1 MNIKVSVV
9 IPTYN
14 RYEYLLNAV
23 NSVKNQDFKE
33 FEIIIINDG
42 STDINYYEKNLSGPN
57 INQIDVKENQK
68 IKNGFASDAI
78 RNIGIENAQGKYIA
92 FLDDDDI
99 WLINK
104 LNKQY
109 NLLESSQNKMSSTDG
124 LFGHGIFDPQK
135 KYKLFNQEF
144 YFKVISKKYKNTKF
158 FKRNFPFSK
167 FEYPKIF
174 DFSFIE
180 IHNCIITSSVMIE
193 KELLQK
199 IGMFDSSLPNGVG
212 DYKCWLKALEYTNC
226 DYITDPLFYYDA
238 LHGEG
243 QNYK

>member
-14 RYEYLLNAV
+14 RYEHLLNAV

-42 STDINYYEKNLSGPN
+42 STDKNYYEKNLNDLN
-57 INQIDVKENQK
+57 IKQIDIKENQK

-99 WLINK
+99 WLSNK
-104 LNKQY
+104 LYKQY

-124 LFGHGIFDPQK
+124 LIGQGVFDPQK
-135 KYKLFNQEF
+135 KYKLYNQEF
-144 YFKVISKKYKNTKF
+144 YFKVISKKYNNTKF
-158 FKRNFPFSK
+158 FKRNSLFTK

-180 IHNCIITSSVMIE
+180 IHNCIVTSSVMIE
-193 KELLQK
+193 RELLQ
-199 IGMFDSSLPNGVG
+199 IIMNIMVNG
-212 DYKCWLKALEYTNC
+212 
-226 DYITDPLFYYDA
+226 
-238 LHGEG
+238 
-243 QNYK
+243 

>member
-42 STDINYYEKNLSGPN
+42 STDKNYYEKNLNDLN
-57 INQIDVKENQK
+57 IKQIDIIENQK

-99 WLINK
+99 WLSNK
-104 LNKQY
+104 LYKQY

-124 LFGHGIFDPQK
+124 LIGQGVFDPQK
-135 KYKLFNQEF
+135 KYKLYNQEF
-144 YFKVISKKYKNTKF
+144 YFKVI
-158 FKRNFPFSK
+158 
-167 FEYPKIF
+167 
-174 DFSFIE
+174 
-180 IHNCIITSSVMIE
+180 
-193 KELLQK
+193 
-199 IGMFDSSLPNGVG
+199 
-212 DYKCWLKALEYTNC
+212 
-226 DYITDPLFYYDA
+226 YY
-238 LHGEG
+238 
-243 QNYK
+243 